1 MSIATMGAMAVSGG
15 LQVCG
20 RCARHQELE
29 IRYFDTS
36 PLPDKPNLPFLRSK
50 LGNAK
55 QGCATSQH
63 TSGGSRTQP
72 VKPDAIHRLPIATP
86 RKCQSA
92 SAILPSSLPLRSP
105 HARWEDAAASTR
117 GSRPESPILFRN
129 GPGAFRP
136 TRRPDPAP
144 PGMTSSCGSGRGSA
158 SSPQRRGSRPR
169 IRHHQGWTPSTERTA
184 VLKSD
189 CFVALLLAIS
199 RTLSP

>member
-1 MSIATMGAMAVSGG
+1 MASQARDDVNCDDGRDGCERRSTG
-15 LQVCG
+15 LWPMRSTSRVG
-20 RCARHQELE
+20 EM
-29 IRYFDTS
+29 RYFDTS
-36 PLPDKPNLPFLRSK
+36 SSAGQAQFTFLRSK

-72 VKPDAIHRLPIATP
+72 VKPDAIHRLPSATP

-117 GSRPESPILFRN
+117 GSRPESPTLSRI

-144 PGMTSSCGSGRGSA
+144 PSMKSSCGSGRDSA
-158 SSPQRRGSRPR
+158 SSPPRRMSRPR
-169 IRHHQGWTPSTERTA
+169 NRHPLSWTPFTEPGGKA
-184 VLKSD
+184 PD
-189 CFVALLLAIS
+189 
-199 RTLSP
+199 LSP

>member
-1 MSIATMGAMAVSGG
+1 MADALDIKSRRDKVFRYLISPG
-15 LQVCG
+15 QV
-20 RCARHQELE
+20 QFTL
-29 IRYFDTS
+29 
-36 PLPDKPNLPFLRSK
+36 LRSK

-63 TSGGSRTQP
+63 QSGGSRTQP
-72 VKPDAIHRLPIATP
+72 VKPDAIHRLPIATS
-86 RKCQSA
+86 RTCQSA

-144 PGMTSSCGSGRGSA
+144 PGMTSSCGSGRDST
-158 SSPQRRGSRPR
+158 SSPQRRASRPR
-169 IRHHQGWTPSTERTA
+169 NRHHRGWTPFTERTA
-184 VLKSD
+184 VLKWD

>member
-1 MSIATMGAMAVSGG
+1 MASQARGDVNCDDGREGSERRSTG
-15 LQVCG
+15 LWPMRSTSRVG
-20 RCARHQELE
+20 E

-92 SAILPSSLPLRSP
+92 SAILPS
-105 HARWEDAAASTR
+105 
-117 GSRPESPILFRN
+117 
-129 GPGAFRP
+129 
-136 TRRPDPAP
+136 
-144 PGMTSSCGSGRGSA
+144 
-158 SSPQRRGSRPR
+158 
-169 IRHHQGWTPSTERTA
+169 
-184 VLKSD
+184 
-189 CFVALLLAIS
+189 
-199 RTLSP
+199 